1 MYSLENV
8 CASYSG
14 RQVLHNIYLTLPPA
28 SFTAII
34 GPVGSGKST
43 LLRLLAALHKNYSG
57 SVTLSGK
64 NIFSLPRKTAAQIIA
79 FMPSANT
86 FHPQYPFTVKQII
99 SMARLPFSKLL
110 APAKIDENIINHSA
124 ESLGI
129 SHLLNR
135 NILSLSDGQ
144 KQLTL
149 LASALAQSTQV
160 ILLDEPTSALDPDKA
175 ACVFSLLRRLADS
188 GKLIIAA
195 VHDINSVMPYV
206 HGYSALKDGVLLS
219 HGQKLSQKLLYDLYG
234 SEFLPYHNKK
244 GYDLM
249 WRALPK

>member
-1 MYSLENV
+1 MYSLENI
-8 CASYSG
+8 CAFYSN
-14 RQVLHNIYLTLPPA
+14 RQALHNISFTLPPA
-28 SFTAII
+28 SFTALI

-57 SVTLSGK
+57 SVNLSGK
-64 NIFSLPRKTAAQIIA
+64 NIFSLSRKNIAQIIA
-79 FMPSANT
+79 FMPSVNN
-86 FHPQYPFTVKQII
+86 FHPQYPFTAKQVI
-99 SMARLPFSKLL
+99 SMARLPFAKLL
-110 APAKIDENIINHSA
+110 APVPHDAEIINNSA
-124 ESLGI
+124 ESLGM
-129 SHLLNR
+129 SHLLDR

-149 LASALAQSTQV
+149 LAAALAQSTKI

-188 GKLIIAA
+188 GKLIVAA
-195 VHDINSVMPYV
+195 VHDINSVMPYA
-206 HGYSALKDGVLLS
+206 HSYSALKDGVLLS
-219 HGQKLSQKLLYDLYG
+219 HGQKLSRSLLYDLYG

-244 GYDLM
+244 GSDLM